1 MVAPLF
7 KIFFNTIPFL
17 SAFTEVWFTEYDV
30 LTVKRTRMMQVFFEI
45 HLPAIAALM
54 FRLSWLYFA
63 RKIIAF
69 WSTLLSLK
77 KTVPIEL
84 LYLTWFQMTG
94 YPWCKLDWTLL
105 HRFFVC
111 LQIFSGCSTELTLRL
126 SITPLYRKRRN
137 YQKLKMHFF
146 RKPTKIIFVKFKK
159 CKKSLGGVEI
169 LAIVLSADLFQL
181 FLHISMLQH
190 KWK

>member
-69 WSTLLSLK
+69 
-77 KTVPIEL
+77 
-84 LYLTWFQMTG
+84 
-94 YPWCKLDWTLL
+94 
-105 HRFFVC
+105 
-111 LQIFSGCSTELTLRL
+111 
-126 SITPLYRKRRN
+126 
-137 YQKLKMHFF
+137 
-146 RKPTKIIFVKFKK
+146 
-159 CKKSLGGVEI
+159 
-169 LAIVLSADLFQL
+169 
-181 FLHISMLQH
+181 
-190 KWK
+190 